1 VKQPDVSW
9 IELRGSPE
17 GLQAYGNRKD
27 LVLIAWITRF
37 KAQVR
42 QNYSNPD
49 RPTALAAPSLA
60 APSMK
65 KPSSDN
71 AKKTN

>member
-49 RPTALAAPSLA
+49 RPTALAAPS
-60 APSMK
+60 MK